1 MVTCPTY
8 VLVCAVSVPTFKR
21 CLRQNGIAWWNGDG
35 CSHVETK
42 LLNNSV
48 HQNSSGSKPPEVQ
61 GEKEISTLSGARQDA
76 VTVKAL
82 YGEDIARFQLS
93 SESGVVDLK
102 EAVAKRLELEV
113 GSFNVKY
120 QDEDQEWVLISCDE
134 DLQDC
139 VKFSSSLGNQVI
151 RLLVTDKISNAEKS
165 LKSCRGL
172 KRKRS

>member
-1 MVTCPTY
+1 MCPTY

-21 CLRQNGIAWWNGDG
+21 YCRQNGITFWNGDG
-35 CSHVETK
+35 CSLIEPMLV
-42 LLNNSV
+42 NNSV
-48 HQNSSGSKPPEVQ
+48 QQNSSGSKAPEVQ
-61 GEKEISTLSGARQDA
+61 GEKEISTLLGARQDA

-93 SESGVVDLK
+93 SESGVLDLK
-102 EAVAKRLELEV
+102 EAVAKRLELVV

-134 DLQDC
+134 DLQAC
-139 VKFSSSLGNQVI
+139 VKFSSFLRNQVI

-172 KRKRS
+172 KRKTS